1 VCGARSGGVG
11 GGGNTGSLVCNH
23 GGVEVGHQA
32 ELPEFVRERREDKD
46 KEREGKKG
54 TEGRSKDKVGPT
66 DVALSLPPRWTP
78 GELSMRRMR
87 L

>member
-1 VCGARSGGVG
+1 
-11 GGGNTGSLVCNH
+11 L
-23 GGVEVGHQA
+23 
-32 ELPEFVRERREDKD
+32 LEFVGERREDRD

-54 TEGRSKDKVGPT
+54 DKGQSKDKVGPT
-66 DVALSLPPRWTP
+66 NVALSLPPGWTP

>member
-1 VCGARSGGVG
+1 
-11 GGGNTGSLVCNH
+11 
-23 GGVEVGHQA
+23 
-32 ELPEFVRERREDKD
+32 LPEFVRERREDKD

-54 TEGRSKDKVGPT
+54 NEGRSKDKVGPT

-78 GELSMRRMR
+78 GQLSMRRMR

>member
-1 VCGARSGGVG
+1 
-11 GGGNTGSLVCNH
+11 
-23 GGVEVGHQA
+23 
-32 ELPEFVRERREDKD
+32 LPEFVRERREDKD

-54 TEGRSKDKVGPT
+54 NEGRSKDKVSPT

-78 GELSMRRMR
+78 GELSMQRMR